1 MAQGCREVGAQR
13 MNGLDRRLLLSL
25 PILTSALVIAWLLS
39 PRFMDGLICVLVT
52 VIGAARSLL
61 RRDSWTRADELTT
74 LRLGFIVIVT
84 ALFLADDGQGFT
96 WTAVVLGGAALAMD
110 GLDGKIARTTGGTR
124 AGALYDE
131 TVDALFILL
140 LSIGV
145 VPLWG
150 LWCLIPGL
158 MYYAFHL
165 VAAFRPAWRQHLP
178 RSLSR
183 RVIAAA
189 QGILLLAAGTPI
201 AVAFPP
207 FGLLCVAAAV
217 VSVLYSFGR
226 DVLWLERRGATA
238 GD

>member
-13 MNGLDRRLLLSL
+13 MNGLARRLFLAL

-39 PRFMDGLICVLVT
+39 PRLMDGLICVLVT
-52 VIGAARSLL
+52 VIGSARSLL
-61 RRDSWTRADELTT
+61 RRDSWTSADDLTT

-84 ALFLADDGQGFT
+84 ALFLADDGPGFT
-96 WTAVVLGGAALAMD
+96 WTAVVLGATALAMD
-110 GLDGKIARTTGGTR
+110 GLDGKIARSTGSTR

-131 TVDALFILL
+131 AVDALFILI
-140 LSIGV
+140 LSMGL

-150 LWCLIPGL
+150 PWCLIPGL

-165 VAAFRPAWRQHLP
+165 MSAFRPTWRRQLP
-178 RSLSR
+178 KSLSR

-201 AVAFPP
+201 AVAIPA
-207 FGLLCVAAAV
+207 FGVLCVATAV

-226 DVLWLERRGATA
+226 DILWLERRRAA
-238 GD
+238 S